1 MEHFLSAADKYEIQ
15 QNFRRYIR
23 LKERFDAAR
32 GAYVTSRSSKVWVA
46 GIIAL
51 LFALASNFFLG
62 VAAGLF
68 GVYFYTMVRSWLQIN
83 EAEEGV
89 EELDRWFAGKKLKFE
104 GSILY
109 FNTDEMLEN
118 PLDPFDEGCYQ

>member
-1 MEHFLSAADKYEIQ
+1 MEQYLSATDKYEIQ
-15 QNFRRYIR
+15 QNFRRYVR
-23 LKERFDAAR
+23 LKERSDAAR
-32 GAYVTSRSSKVWVA
+32 GAYVTSKSSKVWVA

-68 GVYFYTMVRSWLQIN
+68 GVYFYSMVSSWMKIN
-83 EAEEGV
+83 ESEEGV
-89 EELDRWFAGKKLKFE
+89 EALDRWFSGKKLKFE
-104 GSILY
+104 GAILY

-118 PLDPFDEGCYQ
+118 PVDPFDDACYQ

>member
-1 MEHFLSAADKYEIQ
+1 MELNLAAADKYEIQ

-23 LKERFDAAR
+23 LKERYDTAR
-32 GAYVTSRSSKVWVA
+32 GAYLTAKASRVWIA

-68 GVYFYTMVRSWLQIN
+68 GVYFYSMVRSWLQIN
-83 EAEEGV
+83 DAEEGV
-89 EELDRWFAGKKLKFE
+89 EELDRWFDTKKLKFE

-109 FNTDEMLEN
+109 ANSDEMLEN
-118 PLDPFDEGCYQ
+118 PLDPFDDDCYQ